1 MSTSCIIVTPRSD
14 DLQSFSEGLK
24 EQGVSV
30 TMKPDAETLLAAI
43 RKTPV
48 NLVVVDQE
56 LPESDPVRLI
66 MDILTVDATIQTA
79 VLTPLSEEDFHE
91 ASEGLG
97 VLKGLPIQPQALDG
111 KALGEQITTMTVG

>member
-1 MSTSCIIVTPRSD
+1 
-14 DLQSFSEGLK
+14 
-24 EQGVSV
+24 
-30 TMKPDAETLLAAI
+30 MKPDAETLLESI
-43 RKTPV
+43 RQTPV

-56 LPESDPVRLI
+56 LPGADPVRLV

-79 VLTPLSEEDFHE
+79 VITPLSEEDFHE

-111 KALGEQITTMTVG
+111 KALGEQIKTMTVG

>member
-14 DLQSFSEGLK
+14 DLQSFSQGLQ
-24 EQGVSV
+24 EHGVSV
-30 TMKPDAETLLAAI
+30 AMKPDAKTLLESI
-43 RKTPV
+43 RQTPV

-56 LPESDPVRLI
+56 LPESDPVRLV

-79 VLTPLSEEDFHE
+79 VITPLSEGDFHE

-97 VLKGLPIQPQALDG
+97 VLKGLPVHPEIQDG
-111 KALGEQITTMTVG
+111 RALGEQIMSMTDG